1 MSDESQHGG
10 AVRRRSGSQGKE
22 RGLVRER
29 RKEFAT
35 WERRER
41 VSGMGSRNTKMCHT
55 IGQRGCAVRSA
66 LVAGDRAGG
75 VWYCDVKGT

>member
-41 VSGMGSRNTKMCHT
+41 VSEMGSRNTKMYRT
-55 IGQRGCAVRSA
+55 TDQRGCAVRSP

-75 VWYCDVKGT
+75 VWYYDVKGT